1 MRALFRCEM
10 AMVVLP
16 RVASGRVTACSLSV
30 TTHLRV
36 DDIVVVV
43 HVQTG
48 SSLRPRADAEK
59 YHTVITVSN
68 TIQIDCR
75 PTTGLTVS
83 VCVLAFIV
91 V

>member
-1 MRALFRCEM
+1 MSLL
-10 AMVVLP
+10 V
-16 RVASGRVTACSLSV
+16 LSV

-68 TIQIDCR
+68 TTQIDCR